1 MAFKVPTTPIPPA
14 IPTTKPFF
22 LITVRSFVRRFGF
35 RQRRFTGRLHRSS
48 SPRLR
53 CRPRPGLRCRRPYAR
68 QHFPRQ
74 LRFSLWCRPAL
85 AYGAAAPVLGST
97 YHGNAGLAYGAAPA
111 LAYGAAAPVL
121 GSTFH
126 GRLAGPA
133 VAYGAP
139 ALAAPAITSQSSNIL
154 RSFGN
159 LGQVSTYSKSID
171 TPYSSVR
178 KADIRVSNPGVRIA
192 AAAPALAY
200 GAAPALSTYH
210 GSYASPVLRTAVAA
224 PAISTYHGAALAAP
238 AIATPA
244 LGALGVAYSAA
255 PAVSHINYASSY
267 ANYAW

>member
-1 MAFKVPTTPIPPA
+1 LCAALASANAGLLGASIAAPALAYGAAPALAYGAAAPTLGSTFHGNA
-14 IPTTKPFF
+14 
-22 LITVRSFVRRFGF
+22 
-35 RQRRFTGRLHRSS
+35 
-48 SPRLR
+48 
-53 CRPRPGLRCRRPYAR
+53 GLAYGAA
-68 QHFPRQ
+68 
-74 LRFSLWCRPAL
+74 PAL